1 MGYYATVDG
10 SIKPKSEEAAKE
22 IVRVLD
28 EREYFE
34 YYFDANAQR
43 IVIWQHEKYWEDEY
57 YHLFEKTRG
66 LVENGMIFASGEDGA
81 QWCFEYD
88 PSADRWNELNGRVV
102 YEKGTINE
110 LVHILIDGFEDF
122 LTEKGIWF
130 PNPERD
136 GDDPDVDPESVA
148 LIYGTD
154 YGTLQTYIED
164 TLRNFGLI

>member
-1 MGYYATVDG
+1 MGYYADSRGYLVPKTEDDAKKIVD
-10 SIKPKSEEAAKE
+10 ILANFDFEYDARDPEM
-22 IVRVLD
+22 IQIW
-28 EREYFE
+28 YFE
-34 YYFDANAQR
+34 NYHEEDYYD
-43 IVIWQHEKYWEDEY
+43 
-57 YHLFEKTRG
+57 LFEST
-66 LVENGMIFASGEDGA
+66 NGMIKEGSFELSDDGNS

-88 PSADRWNELNGRVV
+88 PSADRWNKLDGHVV